1 MKTIERIAILCA
13 VLLPLFSCHEKPVP
27 VPPDPEGPQPETRTL
42 TFVLPDVTVGEGE
55 EVPASVKTAW
65 KAGDQIVV
73 HGEYAKDQVTVTL
86 GAGDIS
92 GDGKTATVK
101 VDGLFPYKRED
112 CSSTLYASYPASV
125 ADNLKHCFFYS
136 KFSTTQQQILAACN
150 TGDTFQFQHI
160 LGILSMTVG
169 EGLGGYTVSTPKK
182 DALGYE
188 FLQVKITDN
197 EQYYKQYVGNPIIQL
212 DGTVDGNKIL
222 MFLPD
227 ETSFP
232 AGFVIKFKEGDDYT
246 KIFKYTEPV
255 EITRGAIVD
264 LGDISGEIQHY
275 DNPFSKDVKDL
286 DTAGNAN
293 CYIINEPG
301 SYKFKAVYGNEPTN
315 YLQDVDDAVILWE
328 TWNDNSEVEPNSVL
342 AHASFAED
350 FIILRTPATLHPG
363 NALVAAK
370 DASGKILWSWHIWI
384 PATPI
389 VTANF
394 GGIMGVDL
402 MDRNLGALVAAEATA
417 APVDARSYGMVYQW
431 GRKDPFVASG
441 VALANTLATV
451 AGAQDEV
458 APAQITLEESIANP
472 RLLGHTNNGDWL
484 LVPDN
489 EMWSDT
495 DKTRYD
501 PCPPGYRVPPM
512 NTTVPFWNNIS
523 TQAGWSVN
531 KEAGWITIGDP
542 ATVLPIAGYRDDY
555 SVDGM
560 AKVGLR
566 TLLWTA
572 KNSTDAAGSGN
583 DLRPD
588 GGTFTLKGAPK
599 ARLGSVRCVVE

>member
-1 MKTIERIAILCA
+1 MKKIERIAILCA

-27 VPPDPEGPQPETRTL
+27 VPPEPEGPQPESRTL
-42 TFVLPDVTVGEGE
+42 TFVLPDFTVGEGG

-101 VDGLFPYKRED
+101 VDGLYPYQRED

-150 TGDTFQFQHI
+150 NGDTFQFQHI

-197 EQYYKQYVGNPIIQL
+197 EQYYKQYVGNPILQM
-212 DGTVDGNKIL
+212 DGTVDGNRIL

-264 LGDISGEIQHY
+264 LGDISAEIQHY
-275 DNPFSKDVKDL
+275 DNPF
-286 DTAGNAN
+286 
-293 CYIINEPG
+293 
-301 SYKFKAVYGNEPTN
+301 GNEPTN

-328 TWNDNSEVEPNSVL
+328 TWNDNSEVVPNSVL

-370 DASGKILWSWHIWI
+370 DAAGKILWSWHIWV

-402 MDRNLGALVAAEATA
+402 MDRNLGALVAAEATSA
-417 APVDARSYGMVYQW
+417 EVSPTSYGMLYQW
-431 GRKDPFVASG
+431 GRKDPFTAAGTFKGSDPATYAG
-441 VALANTLATV
+441 VP
-451 AGAQDEV
+451 EEM
-458 APAQITLEESIANP
+458 APGQILLEESIANP
-472 RLLGHTNNGDWL
+472 RLLGHINNGDWC
-484 LVPDN
+484 LVPNN
-489 EMWSDT
+489 EFWADA
-495 DKTRYD
+495 DKTVYD
-501 PCPPGYRVPPM
+501 PCPPGYRVPKKATA
-512 NTTVPFWNNIS
+512 NPFWS
-523 TQAGWSVN
+523 ADLSAQAGWGVDLN
-531 KEAGWITIGDP
+531 AGWLKLGSPD
-542 ATVLPIAGYRDDY
+542 ASVFPIAGYRDDY
-555 SVDGM
+555 SVNGLS
-560 AKVGLR
+560 KVGVR
-566 TLLWTA
+566 TLYWASQASDDA
-572 KNSTDAAGSGN
+572 KGPGA
-583 DLRPD
+583 DLRSD
-588 GGTFTLKGAPK
+588 KAWTFGSAPK
-599 ARLGSVRCVVE
+599 ARLGSVRCTTE